1 MLATLRE
8 FRAKIAEINA
18 RYREPR
24 IAMSLPVRVS
34 LLSIPVGALHARF
47 RPHGMRWE
55 RTEQ

>member
-24 IAMSLPVRVS
+24 IAMSLPVRVA
-34 LLSIPVGALHARF
+34 LLALRVYLVVLVGLLLYKF
-47 RPHGMRWE
+47 VL
-55 RTEQ
+55 TVS

>member
-34 LLSIPVGALHARF
+34 LLALRIYLVVLVGLLLYKFVA
-47 RPHGMRWE
+47 
-55 RTEQ
+55 TVS